1 MPKHLARRLV
11 TAIAAGATLLGSLC
25 TASVAHADYATPY
38 QPLTVPGTP
47 SGQGWEL
54 ENPAP
59 HTTGST
65 GNNVFGDSTGDKY
78 ADIWGIQWDGR
89 WSKMNKANGIASFFS
104 AVPPYMY
111 HQQRHIDIMKY
122 PGDIGYHMH
131 NVTSLMPTVDL
142 NGDKWCD
149 FLAIQDGQMY
159 AYYNQ
164 GSGYLVK
171 GPQVGK
177 NWSGMDQIIFAGQLN
192 GDGVQYVVARSKSDG
207 NLYGYTMG
215 VDGALSNVGQIGK
228 NWGGVRFILA
238 PGQLVGDKK
247 YDLMAIDNNGGLF
260 CYRGAGL
267 GKLSNAGQCGRG
279 WNGFQIALVPG
290 DMTGDGLWDLV
301 GLQNLN
307 HPTNMY
313 VPQEGNNGNPT
324 DRGPLYLYENLG
336 NGRWGAKH
344 MIGYDFYQYN
354 VLG

>member
-1 MPKHLARRLV
+1 
-11 TAIAAGATLLGSLC
+11 
-25 TASVAHADYATPY
+25 
-38 QPLTVPGTP
+38 
-47 SGQGWEL
+47 
-54 ENPAP
+54 
-59 HTTGST
+59 
-65 GNNVFGDSTGDKY
+65 
-78 ADIWGIQWDGR
+78 
-89 WSKMNKANGIASFFS
+89 
-104 AVPPYMY
+104 
-111 HQQRHIDIMKY
+111 
-122 PGDIGYHMH
+122 
-131 NVTSLMPTVDL
+131 
-142 NGDKWCD
+142 
-149 FLAIQDGQMY
+149 
-159 AYYNQ
+159 
-164 GSGYLVK
+164 
-171 GPQVGK
+171 
-177 NWSGMDQIIFAGQLN
+177 
-192 GDGVQYVVARSKSDG
+192 
-207 NLYGYTMG
+207 MG
-215 VDGALSNVGQIGK
+215 VDGALSNVGQIGR